1 MLQLSCDKPY
11 ISWMLGIEI
20 LPLFHNL
27 VVTTSAV
34 AMERLLVGQGHQFS
48 SDFKLDLRN
57 FRQELRL
64 GVRPRMTIATAIY
77 FGGSRVFLEQ
87 VRR

>member
-48 SDFKLDLRN
+48 SVKLDLRN

-64 GVRPRMTIATAIY
+64 GVHPRMTIATAIY

>member
-1 MLQLSCDKPY
+1 MTSRAFFGC
-11 ISWMLGIEI
+11 WWIESRTRFYDFI
-20 LPLFHNL
+20 
-27 VVTTSAV
+27 VTTGAV
-34 AMERLLVGQGHQFS
+34 AMKGLLVSQRYQLS
-48 SDFKLDLRN
+48 PDFQLDLWN

-77 FGGSRVFLEQ
+77 FGGSWVFLEQ